1 MENWSR
7 SSPMFIIKIPK
18 QWFDGEKLSAE
29 DGGRSSKENKNE
41 DKFTELK
48 GAEIVN
54 QKLYLDTRQ
63 N

>member
-1 MENWSR
+1 
-7 SSPMFIIKIPK
+7 MFIIKIPK